1 MKWVE
6 RMKITQEEFRSMIKK
21 NDAGLLEHLILNS
34 STDEVIESYH
44 REEAMEIVLTINGI
58 EVDIMPFLKLLED
71 QYDRQTT
78 LSAKK
83 LYTER
88 ADKILV
94 PFHEAANIFIQLYDH
109 MEDEVKEAVSKATDV
124 SWLFDEDP
132 EEVD

>member
-1 MKWVE
+1 MNWVE

-71 QYDRQTT
+71 QYDRQTA

-88 ADKILV
+88 ADKILA

-109 MEDEVKEAVSKATDV
+109 MEGEVKEAVSKATDV